1 MKKILILIMLLF
13 TLTGCYDYKE
23 INDLAIISAIGVDYQ
38 DEAYITTLEVLN
50 DNEEKDS
57 AKLTS
62 YIKIGTGKTLTSAVE
77 DAADKLPK
85 QVTLNHVKLM
95 ILSNS
100 IASEKFQNI
109 MDFFLRNTYF
119 RENFYVVS
127 SMDNAPDEVL
137 ATTTENSPI
146 ASIAITSILENMD
159 YSSNTNILKKF
170 NEINEEIITFGTDTC
185 FSNITLDDKDFLVDG
200 MVIFSN
206 YDYKG
211 KLASEEVKLYNI
223 LRNNFDRPSIS
234 KDYEGKFFTVAINDG
249 NTKLNIDKGYINIT
263 GTLMGRIL
271 DNEVNFNIK
280 KKDVLAQL
288 DKDFSNEL
296 NNKFTTFIKT
306 LQEKESDILGLT
318 KSYYNKTRIKNENYW
333 KYLDIKANVNYYIN
347 KKGLIYEVDNEHEKK

>member
-1 MKKILILIMLLF
+1 MKKILILITLLL

-23 INDLAIISAIGVDYQ
+23 INDLAIISAIGVDFQ
-38 DEAYITTLEVLN
+38 DEKYLTTLEVLN
-50 DNEEKDS
+50 DNQEKDS

-62 YIKIGTGKTLTSAVE
+62 YIKLGEGKTLTSSIE
-77 DAADKLPK
+77 NAADKLPK

-100 IASEKFQNI
+100 IINEKFENI

-127 SMDNAPDEVL
+127 SMNNAPDDIL
-137 ATTTENSPI
+137 NKTSKDSPI
-146 ASIAITSILENMD
+146 ASVAITSILENMD
-159 YSSNTNILKKF
+159 YSSNSNILKKF
-170 NEINEEIITFGTDTC
+170 NEINEEIITYGIDTC
-185 FSNITLDDKDFLVDG
+185 FSNITLDNKDFLVDG

-211 KLASEEVKLYNI
+211 KLDTESVKIYNI

-234 KDYEGKFFTVAINDG
+234 KKYDEKYFTVAINDG
-249 NTKLNIDKGYINIT
+249 KTKLNIEKGYINIT
-263 GTLMGRIL
+263 GNLMGRIL
-271 DNEVNFNIK
+271 DNEAGFNIK
-280 KKDVLAQL
+280 NKDTLSLL

-296 NNKFTTFIKT
+296 NNKFTLFLKK

-318 KSYYNKTRIKNENYW
+318 KSYYNKTRIKNKNYW
-333 KYLDIKANVNYYIN
+333 RYLDIDSSVNYYIN